1 MEHQKEERVLAVANA
16 YSQKFYFNPKFEN
29 LPTAVKKEIKI
40 LCVEFVEEIGGVL
53 ELSFR
58 ESDDSLQLV
67 TYRAEDD
74 FVFDEIGAELRIKE
88 YQREKEELF
97 RQLEL
102 YFQGTLV
109 E

>member
-1 MEHQKEERVLAVANA
+1 MLENQSEERVLAVANA
-16 YSQKFYFNPKFEN
+16 YQQKYYLNPRFQN
-29 LPTAVKKEIKI
+29 LPSEIKKEIKM

-53 ELSFR
+53 ALSFR
-58 ESDDSLQLV
+58 EEDDSLQLV

-74 FVFDEIGAELRIKE
+74 MVFDEIGAELRIKE

-102 YFQGTLV
+102 YYSSI
-109 E
+109 